1 MSSESAG
8 RRYYDRDIPPV
19 IETFLERRLS
29 ETRHLLRGEQTEA
42 TVALTNKITELTQ
55 AVADAN
61 LQAVEDH
68 AEVKAKLSGL
78 EDAISQLRPLVS
90 RVSELEGHDRTEDAV
105 EQALTAHREQLE
117 KTRTQTRAWGLGLGG
132 LIIAAAGL
140 LANAISNLPG

>member
-1 MSSESAG
+1 MSAEPAG

-55 AVADAN
+55 AVAGAN

-68 AEVKAKLSGL
+68 AEVKAKLSSV
-78 EDAISQLRPLVS
+78 EEAISQLQPLAS
-90 RVSELEGHDRTEDAV
+90 RVTELEGHDRTEDAV
-105 EQALTAHREQLE
+105 EQALSAHREQLE

-140 LANAISNLPG
+140 LANAISNIPG

>member
-1 MSSESAG
+1 MSAEPHG

>member
-1 MSSESAG
+1 MSAEPHG

-68 AEVKAKLSGL
+68 AEVKAKLSSL

-90 RVSELEGHDRTEDAV
+90 RVSELEGHDRAEDAV